1 MSHFQAL
8 IHNPMIYYPSKGK
21 FEGISIPSISDSFT
35 LLIDYYGI
43 NFLVLDGQAT
53 RPKPLVFSE
62 PGFSA
67 IPNFPSKSHFSYFGS
82 PQHSLPKRRAL
93 SIRVAENVCLLV

>member
-1 MSHFQAL
+1 
-8 IHNPMIYYPSKGK
+8 MIYYPSKGK

-53 RPKPLVFSE
+53 RPKPLVFPE
-62 PGFSA
+62 PGFL
-67 IPNFPSKSHFSYFGS
+67 PSLIFH
-82 PQHSLPKRRAL
+82 LNLILAAL
-93 SIRVAENVCLLV
+93 AAHNTPFQKGELCLSGQQKMFAY